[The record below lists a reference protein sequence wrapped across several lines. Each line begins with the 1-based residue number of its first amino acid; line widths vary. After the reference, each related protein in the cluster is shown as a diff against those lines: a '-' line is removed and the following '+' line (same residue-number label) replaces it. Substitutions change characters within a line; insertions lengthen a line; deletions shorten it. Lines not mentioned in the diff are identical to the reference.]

1 MILNSLKILESNFNT
16 NYHLE
21 RNGRYLMKQQERSH
35 RANEIMEIGLVLL
48 VLSLLPFLLQ
58 NLPFGLGNIPTYSGI
73 IFIAVGIPVL
83 IFGVVLKAKEKR
95 LPPPPTTHTITK
107 EKEVIKEV
115 VMIQCKYC
123 GGLMPQ
129 TATFC
134 PNCGARREV

>member
-1 MILNSLKILESNFNT
+1 
-16 NYHLE
+16 
-21 RNGRYLMKQQERSH
+21 MKQQEGIN

-58 NLPFGLGNIPTYSGI
+58 NLPFGFGNISPYLGI

-83 IFGVVLKAKEKR
+83 ILCVALKAKEKR
-95 LPPPPTTHTITK
+95 FPPPSTTHTITK

-115 VMIQCKYC
+115 VMIPCKHC

-129 TATFC
+129 TSTFC
-134 PNCGARREV
+134 PNCGARREA